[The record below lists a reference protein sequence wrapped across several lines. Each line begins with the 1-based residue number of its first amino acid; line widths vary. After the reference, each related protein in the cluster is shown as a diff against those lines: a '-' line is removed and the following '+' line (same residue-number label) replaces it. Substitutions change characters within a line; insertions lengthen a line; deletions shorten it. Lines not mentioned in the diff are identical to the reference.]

1 MSGIRITKVT
11 PIHGAGPKLTL
22 SLIGAPD
29 DGDDHNEA
37 YQHELRRIEQ
47 GLRDTGAQI
56 VPQAIIRKNAGA
68 SAILTG
74 DFLIV
79 VQTLGPAAFTYLG
92 VWIQSR
98 LGRKVRIKIGD
109 IEVEAATAQEAERL
123 LEKARAIRIADAA
136 KP

>member
-1 MSGIRITKVT
+1 MAAIRITKVT
-11 PIHGAGPKLTL
+11 PIGSDGPKLIL
-22 SLIGAPD
+22 SAIGAAD
-29 DGDDHNEA
+29 DADEQSEA
-37 YQHELRRIEQ
+37 YQRELRQLEQ

-56 VPQAIIRKNAGA
+56 APQALMRKNMGG
-68 SAILTG
+68 SALLTG

-79 VQTLGPAAFTYLG
+79 VQTLGPAAFTFLG

-109 IEVEAATAQEAERL
+109 IEVEAASAKEAERL
-123 LEKARAIRIADAA
+123 LEKARMLRAEDAA

>member
-11 PIHGAGPKLTL
+11 PIGGAGLKLTL

-29 DGDDHNEA
+29 DGDEQNEA
-37 YQHELRRIEQ
+37 YQNELRRIER

-56 VPQAIIRKNAGA
+56 APQAIFRKNASA

-79 VQTLGPAAFTYLG
+79 VQTLGPAFTYLG

-123 LEKARAIRIADAA
+123 LERARAIRAADAA